1 MMFGYACEETPELMP
16 LPIMLAHTL
25 VMKLDEARKTEKIPY
40 LKPDGKSEVK
50 VAYEKGR
57 PKKVI
62 QVVLATPHKVS
73 VSSEQLRNDLYKKV
87 VLPALEKYDFSI
99 DKENLIVNG
108 TGRWIVGGPASDT
121 GVTGRKIIVD
131 SYGGMAR
138 IGGGCFSGK
147 DPTKVDRTGAYG
159 ARFIAKNIVAA
170 RLASRIEVQLA
181 YVIGQKEP
189 LTKGIEVFG
198 TNKVSL
204 EKIEKFAWGLLDLS
218 PLGIINTLGLRKP
231 IYLKSASYG
240 HFGREIFPWE
250 EVVKS

>member
-1 MMFGYACEETPELMP
+1 
-16 LPIMLAHTL
+16 
-25 VMKLDEARKTEKIPY
+25 
-40 LKPDGKSEVK
+40 
-50 VAYEKGR
+50 
-57 PKKVI
+57 
-62 QVVLATPHKVS
+62 
-73 VSSEQLRNDLYKKV
+73 
-87 VLPALEKYDFSI
+87 
-99 DKENLIVNG
+99 
-108 TGRWIVGGPASDT
+108 
-121 GVTGRKIIVD
+121 
-131 SYGGMAR
+131 
-138 IGGGCFSGK
+138 
-147 DPTKVDRTGAYG
+147 
-159 ARFIAKNIVAA
+159 
-170 RLASRIEVQLA
+170 LA